1 MTTAPEGSAVRATD
15 RRARRIGGA
24 LTRYRVMAYIVGV
37 WLTGLCL
44 IGLPLE
50 YVGGYSQVGFA
61 WTVHGLLFILYV
73 LAAFELTVMRLR
85 WPLVRSAGVLLAGTI
100 PSLSFVVERRV
111 TERVRANE
119 EI

>member
-1 MTTAPEGSAVRATD
+1 MTTAPEGPAPRTAG
-15 RRARRIGGA
+15 RRTHRIGGS

-44 IGLPLE
+44 VGLPLE
-50 YVGGYSQVGFA
+50 YIGGYHQVGFA

-85 WPLVRSAGVLLAGTI
+85 WSLLRSVGVLLAGTI
-100 PSLSFVVERRV
+100 PFLSFVVERRV
-111 TERVRANE
+111 TARVRANE